1 MHISESV
8 ELTRLSK
15 DYSCTHMYS
24 LVQIFVYLL
33 VQLLLQNVVPKIPIM
48 RIPTIAVTLRNFRDK
63 NLEQAIRLRVTYQ
76 RQSVFK
82 SLGIKTKE
90 TTFKE
95 NATGYKHVMVGD
107 AKHLQK
113 NTYIK
118 QEFEKLEKSFYDL
131 GLKDELTMDMVKTI
145 LDNKPAATLKL
156 IDQAQDYID
165 KTIDNKGT
173 LRRWGFCLD
182 LLKTFSPT
190 ASIYNIDK
198 KWLISFEDFLKLK
211 YTNPNSRL
219 APLKFV
225 RAVVNFSIE
234 RGIEMEYPFG
244 VGKYKLPGEIKKL
257 RNYLTQP
264 EMKAI
269 EKLVAESKDKN
280 IHNAGAWFMV
290 QCYSGL
296 RYSDIEGWNEHMV
309 RDNRIYFADVKTNT
323 AHFIPIYKE
332 LGVAIENV
340 KDLKPMA
347 YEQYKRTLYIIGTA
361 LGLNFKLTSHIGRH
375 TFAVQYLE
383 RGGNVFVL
391 QSLMGHSDI
400 KTTMVYAK
408 VTSKGIEDDMKKV
421 RSE

>member
-1 MHISESV
+1 MK
-8 ELTRLSK
+8 LTDLA
-15 DYSCTHMYS
+15 
-24 LVQIFVYLL
+24 Q
-33 VQLLLQNVVPKIPIM
+33 
-48 RIPTIAVTLRNFRDK
+48 
-63 NLEQAIRLRVTYQ
+63 E
-76 RQSVFK
+76 
-82 SLGIKTKE
+82 
-90 TTFKE
+90 
-95 NATGYKHVMVGD
+95 
-107 AKHLQK
+107 
-113 NTYIK
+113 YI
-118 QEFEKLEKSFYDL
+118 E
-131 GLKDELTMDMVKTI
+131 
-145 LDNKPAATLKL
+145 
-156 IDQAQDYID
+156 

-182 LLKTFSPT
+182 LVKIFAPD
-190 ASIYNIDK
+190 ASIYQIDK

-211 YTNPNSRL
+211 YANPNSRL

-225 RAVVNFSIE
+225 RAVVNFAIE
-234 RGIEMEYPFG
+234 RGIEMDYPFG
-244 VGKYKLPGEIKKL
+244 VGKYKFPGEIKKL

-269 EKLVAESKDKN
+269 EKMVTQSKDKN

-296 RYSDIEGWNEHMV
+296 RYSDIEGWNDSMV

-332 LGVAIENV
+332 LGVAIDNV

-347 YEQYKRTLYIIGTA
+347 YEHNKRTLYIIGA
-361 LGLNFKLTSHIGRH
+361 AIGLNFKLTSHIGRH
-375 TFAVQYLE
+375 AFAVQYLE

-408 VTSKGIEDDMKKV
+408 VTSKGIEDDMKRV
-421 RSE
+421 RSEI